1 VTREA
6 ATKADTSKRPV
17 TSTNNRPKPIAR
29 IVLASQSPR
38 RRELLR
44 SIGLAVEVAHSGYE
58 EAPRDDVSPNAL
70 ARYHAHAKLAAYV
83 QRRQSVAI
91 AALAA
96 DTVVDLDGRALGKPA
111 DAQEAVRLLET
122 LSGREHLV
130 HTAFA
135 LALPETSGWIEECS
149 TTRVRF
155 YALTAP
161 EIAEYVATGEPLDKA
176 GAYGI
181 QGRAAAFVEAI
192 EGDFYTVMGLPLAR
206 FIRALKRSGFT
217 LPDSK

>member
-1 VTREA
+1 M
-6 ATKADTSKRPV
+6 
-17 TSTNNRPKPIAR
+17 
-29 IVLASQSPR
+29 
-38 RRELLR
+38 R

-58 EAPRDDVSPNAL
+58 EAARDDFSPNAL
-70 ARYHAHAKLAAYV
+70 ARYHAHAKLAAYLA
-83 QRRQSVAI
+83 RRRSVEVPT
-91 AALAA
+91 LAA

-111 DAQEAVRLLET
+111 TAAEAARLLEA
-122 LSGREHLV
+122 LSGRDHHV

-135 LALPETSGWIEECS
+135 LALPQRTDWIEECS
-149 TTRVRF
+149 TTRVQF
-155 YALTAP
+155 YALTAE
-161 EIAEYVATGEPLDKA
+161 EIAEYVASGEPLDKA

-206 FIRALKRSGFT
+206 FIRALKRSGFM